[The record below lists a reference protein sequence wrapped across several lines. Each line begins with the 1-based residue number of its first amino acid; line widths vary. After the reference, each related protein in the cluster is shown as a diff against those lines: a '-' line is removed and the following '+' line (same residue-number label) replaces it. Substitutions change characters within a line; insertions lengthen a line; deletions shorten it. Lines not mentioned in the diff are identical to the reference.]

1 MFRPCVPPARSARV
15 GTRIA
20 RALWTLPTNWVG
32 HALGLLATHSLPK
45 TIGGPAARASV
56 YVLPSSRITRMLGAI
71 AFGNV
76 ILAEA
81 EFIAAPRGSWILAH
95 ELSHTRQHAWL
106 GPFYLPIHFA
116 FQVLSG
122 LVAAVRPLPNF
133 PPQHAYNP
141 LERIMLYVPFDVLL
155 HPGAIDDD
163 ARDRIW
169 GAFGVESAATEAML
183 RRV

>member
-1 MFRPCVPPARSARV
+1 MFRPCVPPGRSARAA
-15 GTRIA
+15 TRIV
-20 RALWTLPTNWVG
+20 RALWTLPTNLVG
-32 HALGLLATHSLPK
+32 HVLGLLVTRSLPK

-56 YVLPSSRITRMLGAI
+56 YVLSSSRITRTLGAI
-71 AFGNV
+71 AIGNV
-76 ILAEA
+76 IFAET

-116 FQVLSG
+116 FQVLSAI
-122 LVAAVRPLPNF
+122 VATIRPLPNF

-141 LERIMLYVPFDVLL
+141 LERIILYVPFDVLL
-155 HPGAIDDD
+155 NPGAIDDE

-169 GAFGVESAATEAML
+169 NAFGVGSVARTAT
-183 RRV
+183 